1 MHGHTHTR
9 QEPHRQTRQ
18 EPRGI
23 AHRAREYPALDAPR
37 VLVADDDDDLRAL
50 LAAALTDEGYH
61 VTEAADGHRLLEL
74 VSSQLLYPVGSP
86 ALFDLL
92 VVDVLMPGPNGL
104 WSVATLRYLDW
115 ATPVLVIT
123 ALGQQEAKSHAG
135 HLGAAAVMHKPI
147 DLPTFRWTVAALVGP
162 GRVKQRWRDGP
173 TRESRPGR

>member
-1 MHGHTHTR
+1 MHGHTHAR
-9 QEPHRQTRQ
+9 REPHTTAQR
-18 EPRGI
+18 PR
-23 AHRAREYPALDAPR
+23 ESTSLYAPR
-37 VLVADDDDDLRAL
+37 VLVADDDDDLRVL
-50 LAAALTDEGYH
+50 LATALTAEGYH

-115 ATPVLVIT
+115 ATPVLVVT
-123 ALGQQEAKSHAG
+123 GLGEQEAKSHAG
-135 HLGAAAVMHKPI
+135 HLGAAAVLRKPI

-162 GRVKQRWRDGP
+162 GCIKSRWREVRARDGHA
-173 TRESRPGR
+173 SR